1 MSCAWASR
9 PPRSPR
15 SPPRPSMSGRPG
27 TDAPACSP
35 ETISGL
41 SAGPSVASLT
51 APAYETAERSW
62 CTDRA
67 DLGLV
72 DQLGAGEGLGQPLDT
87 GADVGRRSEE
97 RRVGKEGVRT
107 CRSGGSPVN

>member
-1 MSCAWASR
+1 MLSSSSCCGPAGAAAPDPGAG
-9 PPRSPR
+9 PP
-15 SPPRPSMSGRPG
+15 
-27 TDAPACSP
+27 APACSP
-35 ETISGL
+35 GTISGL

-87 GADVGRRSEE
+87 GADVGRIFELGHVDAVLVLVLRPG
-97 RRVGKEGVRT
+97 RRGRT
-107 CRSGGSPVN
+107 